1 MGSPAGR
8 LLLAATLLLG
18 QAPAVLALLDLPTS
32 ERGALAVSDLASG
45 SGVARPADPALG
57 PLDDRIYLESWRA
70 LESRGLVDPLG
81 ERLQA
86 WADARS
92 DGGLLWETL
101 VPQVTV
107 RPYYLEAD
115 GHSRTLHHS
124 SGDTLADGFNA
135 FLSASGAAFWGE
147 RVGGAYE
154 LQLQRRPGDWAY
166 RTKRLYLKGVWGKW
180 SLKVGRDAERLGP
193 GYHGSLLLDA
203 NAPTMD
209 LWRVRTE
216 EPLFLPWGLDW
227 LGGFRFTLFNAYLSD
242 PDPEPADP
250 RYGSGTGAIQD
261 PRLLGMRFSYHPA
274 HWLDLGVS
282 RAILYGGKGREVYD
296 SPKDW
301 WELFSAANE
310 NVKPGESDRYDNDQ
324 YVAFDF
330 TARLPLLNGLGPLR
344 AGKVY
349 WEYAATDIISTWQ
362 GEDTHGWMPFKLN
375 KVANLGG
382 LYLSTAVTDL
392 RVEFAQTEKSWY
404 RHNEYSQGYTYRG
417 LPLGHHMGGDARN
430 WFLEVSR
437 HFGPTWRAALG
448 LDLEDRGRSR
458 ASPEERT
465 EASFSLEARRLSVS
479 GLPLQA
485 RLDISAAAV
494 DAPLDDPEREDRTEF
509 FAGVGVSLAL

>member
-1 MGSPAGR
+1 MIAVRTPVALAVF
-8 LLLAATLLLG
+8 LLLAA
-18 QAPAVLALLDLPTS
+18 ARADALLDIPAS
-32 ERGALAVSDLASG
+32 ERSSLAVTDLASG

-57 PLDDRIYLESWRA
+57 PLDDRTYLDSWRA

-86 WADARS
+86 WADTRS
-92 DGGLLWETL
+92 DGGIHWESL
-101 VPQVTV
+101 VPQLTV

-124 SGDTLADGFNA
+124 SGDTLEDGFNA

-147 RVGGAYE
+147 HVGGAYE
-154 LQLQRRPGDWAY
+154 LQLQERPGDWAY

-193 GYHGSLLLDA
+193 GYHGSLLLDS

-209 LWRVRTE
+209 LWRIRTE

-242 PDPEPADP
+242 PDPDPADP
-250 RYGSGTGAIQD
+250 RYGSGEAPVHD

-296 SPKDW
+296 TPTDW
-301 WELFSAANE
+301 WELFSATNE
-310 NVKPGESDRYDNDQ
+310 NVDPGESDRYDNDQ

-330 TARLPLLNGLGPLR
+330 TARLPFLSGLGPLK

-349 WEYAATDIISTWQ
+349 WEHAATDIISTWQ

-382 LYLSTAVTDL
+382 LYLSTAVTEL
-392 RVEFAQTEKSWY
+392 RLEFAQTEKSWY
-404 RHNEYSQGYTYRG
+404 RHNEYPQGYTYRG
-417 LPLGHHMGGDARN
+417 IPLGHHMGGDARN
-430 WFLEVSR
+430 WFIEVSR
-437 HFGPTWRAALG
+437 HFGPAWRATVG
-448 LDLEDRGRSR
+448 LDLEDRGRSL
-458 ASPEERT
+458 ATPEERV
-465 EASFSLEARRLSVS
+465 EVSFSLEARRHAQWSQ
-479 GLPLQA
+479 PHPA
-485 RLDISAAAV
+485 RLDILAANV
-494 DAPLDDPEREDRTEF
+494 DSPLDEPAREDRTEVS
-509 FAGVGVSLAL
+509 AGVGITLAL